1 MLNSIFLACCSG
13 CSLSCFY
20 FPLFSLN
27 VSGISDYLI
36 WGVGVHNTTCSSYR
50 KGEEEWE
57 KKEEEKKMSLD
68 SSAIVFYPTGICLS
82 ERKSEREQETKK
94 WANEWEKIFLF
105 FSLSTCCRHLVMI
118 VLQLLLCL
126 FIMLNGLQPSC
137 KC

>member
-57 KKEEEKKMSLD
+57 KKKKKKNESRWFSNSILPD
-68 SSAIVFYPTGICLS
+68 GNLF
-82 ERKSEREQETKK
+82 ERKKEWARTRNEEMSEWMRKD
-94 WANEWEKIFLF
+94 LSF
-105 FSLSTCCRHLVMI
+105 FFFIDVLPSFSHDSASVTFMLIHNVKRSTTVM
-118 VLQLLLCL
+118 
-126 FIMLNGLQPSC
+126 
-137 KC
+137 